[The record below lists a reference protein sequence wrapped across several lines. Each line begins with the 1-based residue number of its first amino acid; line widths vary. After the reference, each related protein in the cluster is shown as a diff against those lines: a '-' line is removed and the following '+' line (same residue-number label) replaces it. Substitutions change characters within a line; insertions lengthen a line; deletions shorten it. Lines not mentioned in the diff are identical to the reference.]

1 MNIVSIKKLLDIY
14 SPSITG
20 GLTSLSVFIY
30 RSYNGSKDYEYI
42 IPLICGGGCTIAA
55 IIIVEIIKSK
65 KIKLKEEAVA
75 SLLNDVKD
83 KHTFYSAQLKEH
95 SAGSELYEIYKNKII
110 ELIEIEARQIKE
122 KSTRVLD
129 LEEEIKTADS
139 FISDGMDKLGEINNK
154 KS

>member
-1 MNIVSIKKLLDIY
+1 
-14 SPSITG
+14 
-20 GLTSLSVFIY
+20 
-30 RSYNGSKDYEYI
+30 
-42 IPLICGGGCTIAA
+42 
-55 IIIVEIIKSK
+55 
-65 KIKLKEEAVA
+65 
-75 SLLNDVKD
+75 
-83 KHTFYSAQLKEH
+83 EH